1 LLGQTKARVETQ
13 PQITI
18 IAPRRAWWTM
28 RLGELWQYRELLYFL
43 AWRDIKVRYKQALLG
58 ILWALIQPFLRMIV
72 FTIVFGRLAGI
83 DSEGIPYAV
92 FVYAGLLPWG
102 LFADAVTRSGRS
114 LVTGAAIVRKAY
126 IPRLIMPVASA
137 SSTLLDYG
145 ISFIIL
151 LGLIVHYGL
160 PIHISLL
167 MILPLTFLALLIA
180 LGVGL
185 FASALNAAYRDVQ
198 HIIPFLIQIWMFL
211 TPVIYPVSAL
221 PTQYKWILLLNPMT
235 GVIAAYRAA
244 ILGAAMPWNQLG
256 ISVGITA
263 ILLTTGLLFFRSMDR
278 FFADVL

>member
-1 LLGQTKARVETQ
+1 
-13 PQITI
+13 
-18 IAPRRAWWTM
+18 
-28 RLGELWQYRELLYFL
+28 
-43 AWRDIKVRYKQALLG
+43 
-58 ILWALIQPFLRMIV
+58 
-72 FTIVFGRLAGI
+72 
-83 DSEGIPYAV
+83 
-92 FVYAGLLPWG
+92 
-102 LFADAVTRSGRS
+102 
-114 LVTGAAIVRKAY
+114 
-126 IPRLIMPVASA
+126 MPVASA

-160 PIHISLL
+160 PIHINLL
-167 MILPLTFLALLIA
+167 MVLPLTFLALLTA

-278 FFADVL
+278 FLADVL